1 MPPRPQSIPTDL
13 VARAFSTDEA
23 ARVGVS
29 KRRLQ
34 GQQIRSLGRS
44 LHCDALTPVS
54 WEAKV
59 CGWLSVLPEE
69 AALYGRSAARWW
81 GVPMPDDSAV
91 VHIVVPSGDTKP
103 RKRPGLR
110 PHSGSAP
117 VTVVRGVRVTIP
129 AHTFLDLAAER
140 DAQLLVVVGDD
151 LLTRSLVTR
160 EDLDHVV
167 GEATGARGV
176 VLARQIVPM
185 LRTGVDSPRE
195 SILRWRMLEHGLPCP
210 VVNPEVY
217 DDAGG
222 WLARPDLAYPELR
235 IAIQYEGDG
244 HRTSRKRWQ
253 QDIMRDEVMRDHGW
267 EIIRVTAAQLRRPW
281 QLCELIRRR
290 MHAQAQRLGLV
301 LDPVSL
307 TVVG

>member
-1 MPPRPQSIPTDL
+1 MPPRPQFIPTDL

-23 ARVGVS
+23 ARAGVS

-44 LHCDALTPVS
+44 LHCDASTPVS

-59 CGWLSVLPEE
+59 RGWMSTFPDQ

-91 VHIVVPSGDTKP
+91 VHIVVPRGDTKP
-103 RKRPGLR
+103 RERPGLR
-110 PHSGSAP
+110 PH
-117 VTVVRGVRVTIP
+117 
-129 AHTFLDLAAER
+129 
-140 DAQLLVVVGDD
+140 
-151 LLTRSLVTR
+151 
-160 EDLDHVV
+160 
-167 GEATGARGV
+167 
-176 VLARQIVPM
+176 
-185 LRTGVDSPRE
+185 
-195 SILRWRMLEHGLPCP
+195 
-210 VVNPEVY
+210 
-217 DDAGG
+217 
-222 WLARPDLAYPELR
+222 PD
-235 IAIQYEGDG
+235 
-244 HRTSRKRWQ
+244 T
-253 QDIMRDEVMRDHGW
+253 MRDEVMRDHGW

-290 MHAQAQRLGLV
+290 MHVQAQRLGLV